1 MERGDKLRDKEKD
14 EGRKCWKKEK
24 EKQWRNDDKL
34 EREEKLRDKE
44 KDEGRKCWKEKEK

>member
-1 MERGDKLRDKEKD
+1 MERKEKLRHKEKD
-14 EGRKCWKKEK
+14 EGRKCWKEK
-24 EKQWRNDDKL
+24 EKQWRNKDKL